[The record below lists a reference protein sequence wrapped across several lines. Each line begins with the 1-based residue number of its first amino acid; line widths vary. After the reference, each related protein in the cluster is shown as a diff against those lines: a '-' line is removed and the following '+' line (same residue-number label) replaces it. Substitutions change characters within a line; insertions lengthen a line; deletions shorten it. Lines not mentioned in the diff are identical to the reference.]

1 MSIRLPLKQLQKLK
15 RHRFI
20 LNKIAKAKG
29 SKRAQMVNGAPLNL
43 FSIFKIICSLVSKDQ
58 LKIGKAKRHRALIS
72 NFTTKTPSAIK
83 ASKQHGG
90 AIGAIIAGVL
100 PFLAS
105 LLSKVLK

>member
-1 MSIRLPLKQLQKLK
+1 M
-15 RHRFI
+15 
-20 LNKIAKAKG
+20 NKIAKAKG
-29 SKRAQMVNGAPLNL
+29 AKRTQMVNVAPLNL

-58 LKIGKAKRHRALIS
+58 LKIGKAKRHMGLIS
-72 NFTTKTPSAIK
+72 DFMTKSPTAIK